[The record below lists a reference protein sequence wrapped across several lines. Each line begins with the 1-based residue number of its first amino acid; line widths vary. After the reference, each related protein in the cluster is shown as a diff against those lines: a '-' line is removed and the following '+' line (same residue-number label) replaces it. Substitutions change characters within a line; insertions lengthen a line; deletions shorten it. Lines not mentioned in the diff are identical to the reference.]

1 MELTQDSTQI
11 GTLARRERDRLQQL
25 TGGAPAPAQP
35 AAAPTSE
42 KLTVACCGGLLNH
55 EATDI
60 RALEDSL
67 GYHFQRQE
75 LIEQALTHSSQAREV
90 EALGATE
97 PSARRGDNEML
108 EFLGDA
114 VLGLVTTESLFHR
127 FPGFQEGHL
136 SKLRAHLVGQR
147 HLLRVAEQLQIGH
160 YLRLGRG
167 EEKSGGR
174 NKATLLVDALEAI
187 LAALYLDGGWVVARD
202 FILRFI
208 VEPELADMNLETS
221 AIPVMDFKS
230 ALQEKLQAEGMR
242 QPVYALVKEEGPG
255 TPQDVYGRSAIAGTG
270 SVRLRGARAG
280 SHQEAGRAGSGTADA
295 GISGDVAGMA
305 AGARGKGLVAP
316 AACRLSRGTLPSPVE
331 WLQVRSPPRR
341 RRGAGVTLGFMSWS
355 EKISASDWP
364 ATVQSVAGTVVIAVL
379 WSRFSCRLSP
389 SPRSRW
395 KTRS

>member
-1 MELTQDSTQI
+1 MKPS
-11 GTLARRERDRLQQL
+11 
-25 TGGAPAPAQP
+25 
-35 AAAPTSE
+35 
-42 KLTVACCGGLLNH
+42 
-55 EATDI
+55 DI
-60 RALEDSL
+60 RALEVSL

-90 EALGATE
+90 EALGATD

-127 FPGFQEGHL
+127 FPGLQEGHL

-187 LAALYLDGGWVVARD
+187 LAALYLDGGWTAARD
-202 FILRFI
+202 FILRSI
-208 VEPELADMNLETS
+208 VEPELAHMNLETS

-242 QPVYALVKEEGPG
+242 QPVYALVKEEGPEHRK
-255 TPQDVYGRSAIAGTG
+255 TFTVE
-270 SVRLRGARAG
+270 VRLPEPEVADFVARAHG
-280 SHQEAGRAGSGTADA
+280 PTKKRAEQEAARQVLEYLATSPEWQRVRAGK
-295 GISGDVAGMA
+295 V
-305 AGARGKGLVAP
+305 
-316 AACRLSRGTLPSPVE
+316 
-331 WLQVRSPPRR
+331 
-341 RRGAGVTLGFMSWS
+341 
-355 EKISASDWP
+355 
-364 ATVQSVAGTVVIAVL
+364 
-379 WSRFSCRLSP
+379 
-389 SPRSRW
+389 
-395 KTRS
+395 